1 MVQMI
6 HKHLSELTAQE
17 SQRLLDRAGGIQD
30 VTDTVSGILGD
41 VKKQGDAALRQYT
54 RQFDGVDIDEIE
66 VDNNTIK
73 AA

>member
-1 MVQMI
+1 MI
-6 HKHLSELTAQE
+6 HKHLSDLTDQE
-17 SQRLLDRAGGIQD
+17 SQRLLDRSGGIQD
-30 VTDTVSGILGD
+30 VTDTVSGILSD